1 MALSIGELV
10 VFTLTSFFFFGRVSR
25 ETQNICRYQTLKAE
39 VESKTIRTIS
49 LGVRSKQNKKTYN
62 FMTSFYGWG
71 SVVSRATEP
80 LKGDNLLFN
89 DH

>member
-49 LGVRSKQNKKTYN
+49 LGVRSKQNKETYKLHDP
-62 FMTSFYGWG
+62 FLWMRFSCLKGY
-71 SVVSRATEP
+71 RATTRRQ
-80 LKGDNLLFN
+80 FTF
-89 DH
+89 

>member
-10 VFTLTSFFFFGRVSR
+10 VFNLTSFFFFGRVSR

-49 LGVRSKQNKKTYN
+49 LGVRSKQNKKTYKLHDL
-62 FMTSFYGWG
+62 FLCMRFSCLKGY
-71 SVVSRATEP
+71 RATTRRQ
-80 LKGDNLLFN
+80 FTF
-89 DH
+89 